1 MGVLEFFEE
10 IFRSRVAFISKN
22 RFALGVIM
30 GLHISRLLRSGY
42 ESIRVCDLWGV
53 REESL
58 TAGGYLRAEDLSRI
72 VYGCGEHHI
81 VYAPWTSIID
91 RKRAVDKALGIYT
104 DGGRTILLSRGF
116 VVVSLKQMDIGVG
129 RYIIETPSGILHAH
143 IDRDGVRDVK
153 IPSKHAMAY
162 ERIVEAFKI
171 YGSFKVIDAVNIL
184 SRDLGVDRAEARK
197 IINDLIGMGL
207 IEISSGY
214 IQPQEGQE

>member
-1 MGVLEFFEE
+1 MGVLEFLEE

-22 RFALGVIM
+22 RFALSVIM

-42 ESIRVCDLWGV
+42 ENIYLCDLWGV

-72 VYGCGEHHI
+72 VYSCGEHHI

-91 RKRAVDKALGIYT
+91 RKRTVDKALGIYT
-104 DGGRTILLSRGF
+104 DGGRAILLSRGF
-116 VVVSLKQMDIGVG
+116 VVVSLKQMDIGAG
-129 RYIIETPSGILHAH
+129 RYIVETPSGILHAH
-143 IDRDGVRDVK
+143 IDRDGIKDIK
-153 IPSKHAMAY
+153 IPSKHAIAY

-171 YGSFKVIDAVNIL
+171 YGSFKIIDAVNIL

-214 IQPQEGQE
+214 IQPQEGRE